1 MRAQFV
7 LSETF
12 INLRRNL
19 TMSIALVVTTALS
32 LLLVGFGLLS
42 RTQVGDLKDFWY
54 GKIEVSIFLCDPIS
68 DTAQCNKQAVT
79 QDQQN
84 AVQTALYA
92 NPVVQKVY
100 YESKDQAYK
109 HFLELFKNSP
119 ELTKNVSPDALPPSF
134 RVKLKDPK
142 RFDVIQSEFQDMP
155 GVDQV
160 ADQGKGL
167 KPLFKTFDGLT
178 TAALCGALVTLL
190 ASVLLIFNA
199 IRVAAF
205 SRRRETGIMRLVG
218 ASNLYIRLPFLLEG
232 AVAGI
237 LGASFGCLGL
247 AVLKMYLIDNVL
259 RPNLRFISWVS
270 WGETFAI
277 FPVLFVIGI
286 LLSTL
291 SSFFAIQRHLRV

>member
-7 LSETF
+7 VSETL
-12 INLRRNL
+12 IGLRRNL
-19 TMSIALVVTTALS
+19 TMTIALIITTALS
-32 LLLVGFGLLS
+32 LALVGAALLM
-42 RTQVGDLKDFWY
+42 RTQVGNLKDFWY
-54 GKIEVSIFLCDPIS
+54 GKIEVSIFLCDQIS
-68 DTAQCNKQAVT
+68 DTAQCNKTNVSE
-79 QDQQN
+79 DQRN
-84 AVQTALYA
+84 AIQTALYA

-100 YESKDQAYK
+100 YESKQDAYK
-109 HFLELFKNSP
+109 HFLDLFKNSP
-119 ELTKNVSPDALPPSF
+119 DLTRNVSPDALPPSF

-167 KPLFKTFDGLT
+167 KPLFQTFDGLT
-178 TAALCGALVTLL
+178 TAALFGAAITLG

-232 AVAGI
+232 ALAGF
-237 LGASFGCLGL
+237 LGAAIASGFL
-247 AVLKMYLIDNVL
+247 ALLKAYLVDGTL
-259 RPNLRFISWVS
+259 RKNIRFINWVG
-270 WGETFAI
+270 WPETMAV
-277 FPVLFVIGI
+277 FPVLFVVGM
-286 LLSTL
+286 LLATV

>member
-7 LSETF
+7 VSEML
-12 INLRRNL
+12 IGLRRNL
-19 TMSIALVVTTALS
+19 TMTVALIITTALS
-32 LLLVGFGLLS
+32 LFLVGAALLM
-42 RTQVGDLKDFWY
+42 RTQVGELKDFWY

-68 DTAQCNKQAVT
+68 DTPQCNKKAVEA
-79 QDQQN
+79 DQQQ
-84 AVQTALYA
+84 AIQSALYA
-92 NPVVQKVY
+92 SPVVEKVY
-100 YESKDQAYK
+100 YESKADAYK
-109 HFLELFKNSP
+109 HFLQLFKNSP
-119 ELTKNVSPDALPPSF
+119 DLTKNVSPDALPPSF

-142 RFDVIQSEFQDMP
+142 KFDVIQSEFQDMP

-160 ADQGKGL
+160 ADQSKGL

-178 TAALCGALVTLL
+178 TAALVGAGLTLG

-232 AVAGI
+232 ALAGLLGGAIASVFLSLLKAYLVDGI
-237 LGASFGCLGL
+237 LRTN
-247 AVLKMYLIDNVL
+247 I
-259 RPNLRFISWVS
+259 RFINWVGWS
-270 WGETFAI
+270 ETWHV
-277 FPVLFVIGI
+277 FPVISLIGV
-286 LLSTL
+286 LLATI

>member
-1 MRAQFV
+1 VRAQFV
-7 LSETF
+7 VSEML
-12 INLRRNL
+12 IGLRRNL
-19 TMSIALVVTTALS
+19 TMTVALIITTALS
-32 LLLVGFGLLS
+32 LFLVGAALLM
-42 RTQVGDLKDFWY
+42 RTQVGELKDFWY

-68 DTAQCNKQAVT
+68 DTAQCNKTAVS
-79 QDQQN
+79 QDQQ
-84 AVQTALYA
+84 AAIQKALYA

-100 YESKDQAYK
+100 YESKADAYK

-119 ELTKNVSPDALPPSF
+119 DLTKNVSADALPPSF

-142 RFDVIQSEFQDMP
+142 QFDVVQSEFQDMP

-160 ADQGKGL
+160 ADQSKGL

-178 TAALCGALVTLL
+178 TAALVGAGLTLG

-232 AVAGI
+232 ALAGLLGGAIASVFLSLLKAYLVDGI
-237 LGASFGCLGL
+237 LRSN
-247 AVLKMYLIDNVL
+247 I
-259 RPNLRFISWVS
+259 RFINWVGWS
-270 WGETFAI
+270 ETWHV
-277 FPVLFVIGI
+277 FPVISLIGI
-286 LLSTL
+286 VLATV

>member
-7 LSETF
+7 LSETL
-12 INLRRNL
+12 IGLRRNL
-19 TMSIALVVTTALS
+19 TMSIALVITTALS
-32 LLLVGFGLLS
+32 LLLVGSALLM
-42 RTQVGDLKDFWY
+42 RTQVADLKDFWY

-68 DTAQCNKQAVT
+68 DTAQCNKTAVSE
-79 QDQQN
+79 DQRN
-84 AVQTALYA
+84 AIQSALYA
-92 NPVVQKVY
+92 NPVVQKVF
-100 YESKDQAYK
+100 YESKQEAYK
-109 HFLELFKNSP
+109 HFLDLFKNSP
-119 ELTKNVSPDALPPSF
+119 DLTKNVSPDALPPSF

-167 KPLFKTFDGLT
+167 KPLFSTFDGLRN
-178 TAALCGALVTLL
+178 AALFGALLTLA

-232 AVAGI
+232 ALAGF
-237 LGASFGCLGL
+237 LGAAIASGFL
-247 AVLKMYLIDNVL
+247 ALLKAYLVDGTL
-259 RPNLRFISWVS
+259 RHNIRFINWVGWS
-270 WGETFAI
+270 ETLSI
-277 FPVLFVIGI
+277 FPLLFLVGIVLATV
-286 LLSTL
+286 

>member
-7 LSETF
+7 LSETL
-12 INLRRNL
+12 IGLRRNL
-19 TMSIALVVTTALS
+19 TMTIALIITTALS
-32 LLLVGFGLLS
+32 LALVGAALLM
-42 RTQVGDLKDFWY
+42 RTQVGNLKDFWY

-68 DTAQCNKQAVT
+68 DTAQCNKTSVSE
-79 QDQQN
+79 DQRN
-84 AVQTALYA
+84 AIQTALYA

-100 YESKDQAYK
+100 YESKDDAYK
-109 HFLELFKNSP
+109 HFLDLFKNSP
-119 ELTKNVSPDALPPSF
+119 DLTRNVSPDALPPSF

-160 ADQGKGL
+160 ADQGQGL
-167 KPLFKTFDGLT
+167 KPLFSTFDGLT
-178 TAALCGALVTLL
+178 TAAWWGAGITLG

-232 AVAGI
+232 ALAGF
-237 LGASFGCLGL
+237 LGAVIASGL
-247 AVLKMYLIDNVL
+247 LSLMKAYLIDRKL
-259 RPNLRFISWVS
+259 RPNIRFINWVG
-270 WGETFAI
+270 WGETVQF
-277 FPVLFVIGI
+277 FPVLFAVGMV
-286 LLSTL
+286 LATVSAY
-291 SSFFAIQRHLRV
+291 FAIQRHLRI